1 MAGASISV
9 YEFDIVVRGQ
19 QVYKSVG
26 FHSLCAKLINCIP
39 VLEDGKR
46 DKHAIND

>member
-19 QVYKSVG
+19 HVYKSVG
-26 FHSLCAKLINCIP
+26 FHSLCAKLVNCIP
-39 VLEDGKR
+39 VLEDEKH
-46 DKHAIND
+46 DKHAIKD